1 MIGNGGRVNIS
12 GGMFKNDDD
21 FDDFFNG
28 WEDFQPKPTS
38 NKQTTK
44 GLFDDEAD
52 LDDFQSKPITT
63 SQAMKDLFDDDHDY
77 DGFQPKQIPAK
88 QTSVR
93 LTGNEDDLEVF
104 QSRPTSKNVGEYDH
118 GGISYH
124 NFPPNRLEAMKK
136 ATENLFDQDWYPYD
150 KLGYPFP
157 PIGLK
162 ATKKTTENLF
172 DEDEYEYDYD
182 EFGHRI
188 YHSKRPKGTIK
199 TTENQLDQDWY
210 PYDKLGYPFPPIG
223 LKATKKTTENLF
235 ANIEHDDKFGY
246 RNFPLNGL
254 KGTINTTENLFDIK
268 NEDDHSLFNS
278 EQTVNEWLVNATKIN
293 DAQRAEVEAK
303 FKKGLF
309 DDWVE

>member
-172 DEDEYEYDYD
+172 
-182 EFGHRI
+182 
-188 YHSKRPKGTIK
+188 
-199 TTENQLDQDWY
+199 
-210 PYDKLGYPFPPIG
+210 
-223 LKATKKTTENLF
+223 